1 MDSLPRKLRIGVVD
15 FVQAHL
21 PFALR
26 IEEKLYGSAEFAYF
40 FSDPPE
46 DTRDLLEGREWRDW
60 QPHTASP
67 TVSLDDREL
76 LEACGRHELMR
87 ASCLPAM
94 LRRARALV
102 NRLDCFISETRVECL
117 LVWNGQRGLGG
128 ALATWLAC
136 RRGLQLVFFEN
147 GPLPGTMQLDRC
159 GVNYYSEHTARIA
172 AGEYRHCVI
181 DEERLE
187 RCLNL
192 LRTGRRPADFIPARP
207 PETLPAQ
214 ELARELLHLFRPAA
228 WRNFSAQLPV
238 GLRHYVLLPMQV
250 VDDSQLSTHS
260 PLLGHDLERLVMEVY
275 LAMREALPQHRLV
288 VKIHPKET
296 ADASNRYLR
305 LAARLPDVY
314 FVKSQPMHELLAG
327 CELVVTVNST
337 VGVEALAFGKPVITL
352 GHSFYTVPDLVRPV
366 DRLELLPQAMR
377 TALHHPPPPRRV
389 RQFLGYLQQHM
400 CAEGN
405 AADLSERSLNA
416 VATRLLELARPPAL
430 AVGHGPAAP
439 GVVRAGRAAAAPASR
454 SRVPETDNA

>member
-67 TVSLDDREL
+67 TVCLDDREL
-76 LEACGRHELMR
+76 LEACGRHELMW
-87 ASCLPAM
+87 AANLPAL
-94 LRRARALV
+94 LRRARALL

-128 ALATWLAC
+128 ALAAWLAR

-147 GPLPGTMQLDRC
+147 GALPGTMQLDRC
-159 GVNYYSEHTARIA
+159 GVNYYSEHTPRIA
-172 AGEYRHCVI
+172 AGDYRKFVS
-181 DEERLE
+181 DEQRLE

-192 LRTGRRPADFIPARP
+192 LRTGRRPDDFIPARKP
-207 PETLPAQ
+207 PLPPAQ
-214 ELARELLHLFRPAA
+214 KLARELLRLFRPAA
-228 WRNFSAQLPV
+228 WRWLFAALHGNFASQLPV
-238 GLRHYVLLPMQV
+238 GLRHYVLMPMQV
-250 VDDSQLSTHS
+250 IEDPQLSAHS

-288 VKIHPKET
+288 VKIHPQET
-296 ADASNRYLR
+296 AHASREYLR
-305 LAARLPDVY
+305 LATRLPDVY
-314 FVKSQPMHELLAG
+314 FVKSQPMHQLLAG

-352 GHSFYTVPDLVRPV
+352 GRSFYTVPDLVRPV
-366 DRLELLPQAMR
+366 DRIELLPQAMR
-377 TALHHPPPPRRV
+377 TALGHPPPPQRV
-389 RQFLGYLQQHM
+389 RQFLGYLQQRM
-400 CAEGN
+400 CAEGSD
-405 AADLSERSLNA
+405 ADLSERSVNA
-416 VATRLLELARPPAL
+416 LATRLLELAR
-430 AVGHGPAAP
+430 GPAVEAW
-439 GVVRAGRAAAAPASR
+439 A
-454 SRVPETDNA
+454 